1 MLLPASEER
10 QVHNR
15 GKCICKLQ
23 YECLE
28 DQPLL
33 KTFVRFWH
41 LLRVEN
47 NRTYCNYS
55 FLQYS

>member
-1 MLLPASEER
+1 MLLPASEEC

-23 YECLE
+23 YERLE

-33 KTFVRFWH
+33 KTFVSFWN
-41 LLRVEN
+41 L
-47 NRTYCNYS
+47 
-55 FLQYS
+55 